1 MKYGI
6 ILAAGIGQRFGSE
19 LPKQFHELDGK
30 PVIIH
35 TIEKFALYNEK
46 LKIIITIG
54 KNYMDYATKII
65 SKYLEKYTN
74 EIIIVEGGK
83 TRTESLINACNY
95 IMKNFE
101 VDDEDIIITH
111 DADRPFVNSRI
122 IKDNI
127 EMLKC
132 ADGVSTAID
141 TNNSI
146 LEVDNTN
153 VVGVP
158 IRKNMKIVQTP
169 QTFRL
174 KEFIENYNSL
184 TKEEKESLIEA
195 TKSYVL
201 RNKNVKIVK
210 GEVFNIKITTQYDLE
225 IARAIIEKNILEE
238 NKYGK

>member
-19 LPKQFHELDGK
+19 LPKQFHDLDGK

-46 LKIIITIG
+46 IKIIITIG
-54 KNYMDYATKII
+54 KNYIDYANKII
-65 SKYLEKYTN
+65 SKYLEKYKN
-74 EIIIVEGGK
+74 EINIVEGGK

-95 IMKNFE
+95 IIKNFD
-101 VDDEDIIITH
+101 VDNNDIIITH
-111 DADRPFVNSRI
+111 DADRPFVTNRI
-122 IKDNI
+122 IRENI
-127 EMLKC
+127 EMIKY

-146 LEVDNTN
+146 LEVNNTN

-195 TKSYVL
+195 SKSYVL
-201 RNKNVKIVK
+201 RNKNVVTVK
-210 GEVFNIKITTQYDLE
+210 GEPFNIKITTKYDLE
-225 IARAIIEKNILEE
+225 IARAIIEKIFLKE

>member
-19 LPKQFHELDGK
+19 LPKQFHDLDGK

-54 KNYMDYATKII
+54 KDYINYAHKII
-65 SKYLEKYTN
+65 NEYLVKYTN
-74 EIIIVEGGK
+74 QIIIVVGGK

-95 IMKNFE
+95 IMENFE
-101 VDDEDIIITH
+101 VNDDDIIITH

-127 EMLKC
+127 EMLKY

-146 LEVDNTN
+146 LEVNSN
-153 VVGVP
+153 NIVSVP

-174 KEFIENYNSL
+174 KEFVENYNSL

-195 TKSYVL
+195 SKSYIL

-210 GEVFNIKITTQYDLE
+210 GEIFNIKITTQYDLE
-225 IARAIIEKNILEE
+225 IARAIIEKIFLKE

>member
-19 LPKQFHELDGK
+19 LPKQFHDLDGK

-46 LKIIITIG
+46 IKIIITIG
-54 KNYMDYATKII
+54 KNYIDYANKII
-65 SKYLEKYTN
+65 SKYLEKYKN
-74 EIIIVEGGK
+74 EINIVEGGK

-95 IMKNFE
+95 IIKNFD
-101 VDDEDIIITH
+101 VDNNDIIITH
-111 DADRPFVNSRI
+111 DADRPFVTDRI
-122 IKDNI
+122 IRENI
-127 EMLKC
+127 EMIKYV
-132 ADGVSTAID
+132 DGVSTAID

-146 LEVDNTN
+146 LEVKNTN

-184 TKEEKESLIEA
+184 TNEEKESLIEA
-195 TKSYVL
+195 SKSYVL
-201 RNKNVKIVK
+201 RNKNVVTVK
-210 GEVFNIKITTQYDLE
+210 GELFNIKITTQYDLE
-225 IARAIIEKNILEE
+225 IARAIIEKNIFE
-238 NKYGK
+238 GK

>member
-19 LPKQFHELDGK
+19 LPKQFHDLNGK

-35 TIEKFALYNEK
+35 TLEKFVFYNEK
-46 LKIIITIG
+46 LEIVITIG
-54 KNYMDYATKII
+54 KDYIDYANKII
-65 SKYLEKYTN
+65 DKYLGKYTSQIN
-74 EIIIVEGGK
+74 VVEGGK

-95 IMKNFE
+95 IINNFE
-101 VDDEDIIITH
+101 VNDNDIIITH
-111 DADRPFVNSRI
+111 DADRPFVTSRI
-122 IKDNI
+122 IKENI
-127 EMLKC
+127 EMLKY
-132 ADGVSTAID
+132 AYGVSTAID

-153 VVGVP
+153 VVNVP

-174 KEFIENYNSL
+174 KEFVENYNSL
-184 TKEEKESLIEA
+184 TKVEKESLIEA
-195 TKSYVL
+195 TKSYVM

-210 GEVFNIKITTQYDLE
+210 GEPFNIKITTQYDLE
-225 IARAIIEKNILEE
+225 IAKAIIQKNIF
-238 NKYGK
+238 